1 MEYNLGLCIKCTI
14 NTQGKLRTR
23 NLYSPD
29 LRDGLNYG
37 LVIIRAGLFD
47 LVNISL
53 IMVKPIS
60 VM

>member
-1 MEYNLGLCIKCTI
+1 MEYNLGLCIKCII

-47 LVNISL
+47 LVNIA
-53 IMVKPIS
+53 
-60 VM
+60 